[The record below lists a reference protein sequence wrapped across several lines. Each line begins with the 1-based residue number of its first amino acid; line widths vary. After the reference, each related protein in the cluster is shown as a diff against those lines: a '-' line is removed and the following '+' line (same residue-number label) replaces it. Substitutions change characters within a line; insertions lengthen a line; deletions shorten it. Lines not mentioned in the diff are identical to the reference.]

1 MKYILIFL
9 IILSFLGPVV
19 EKNKSMGSVIKDS
32 IYNYI
37 TCLDNSMTYL
47 SENFTTIEKLV
58 NIPYELASDKV
69 MKNRVLQKHLV
80 LSGETL
86 DDIIKSYN
94 TDVDNIE
101 AFRKVIYKEN
111 SDVVTKD
118 YQVKSGEY
126 ILIPSEKL
134 ISKN

>member
-37 TCLDNSMTYL
+37 TCLDNSINYL
-47 SENFTTIEKLV
+47 SENFPAIEKLI

-69 MKNRVLQKHLV
+69 MEDRILQKHLV

-101 AFRKVIYKEN
+101 AFRKV
-111 SDVVTKD
+111 
-118 YQVKSGEY
+118 
-126 ILIPSEKL
+126 
-134 ISKN
+134 

>member
-1 MKYILIFL
+1 
-9 IILSFLGPVV
+9 
-19 EKNKSMGSVIKDS
+19 
-32 IYNYI
+32 
-37 TCLDNSMTYL
+37 
-47 SENFTTIEKLV
+47 
-58 NIPYELASDKV
+58 PYELASDKV
-69 MKNRVLQKHLV
+69 MEDRILQKHLV

-101 AFRKVIYKEN
+101 AFRKVVYKEN
-111 SDVVTKD
+111 PDVVTKD